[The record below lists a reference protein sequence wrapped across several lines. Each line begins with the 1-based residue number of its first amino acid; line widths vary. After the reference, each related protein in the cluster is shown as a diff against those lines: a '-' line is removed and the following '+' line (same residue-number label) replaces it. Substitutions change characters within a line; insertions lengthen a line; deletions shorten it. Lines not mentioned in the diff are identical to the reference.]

1 MPASTNFPNP
11 PVAPRFDLS
20 QEVRLAVVMYGG
32 VSLTCYI
39 SGVSQELFNL
49 VRATSEAGTD
59 PATGIPVGLFG
70 DALSGTQQV
79 YRKLGQVL
87 ARGDKPMDATA
98 LTAGSPIRTRF
109 RIDILS
115 GSSAGGINAIFLA
128 KGLAND
134 QSIQKLPKL
143 WIDHADIDVLLNDR
157 EPQNRKP
164 SSLLDSR
171 YMYGRL
177 LAALEEMDSDG
188 SEQDESFVSP
198 HVSELDLYITATD
211 IQGIPLPLRLAD
223 KLVYEMRHKKVF
235 QFVYKKAEPGD
246 QPRNDFTRDY
256 NPFLAFAARCTSA
269 FPFAF
274 EPETL
279 ADIDEPT
286 PPGTRR
292 GRSDDERWDA
302 FLEEYLRREGNV
314 SPRDPDPRKSV
325 LRRAFGDGG
334 YLDNKPFSYA
344 IDSLLQRRADVPLER
359 KLLYIEP
366 APEHPEHLPMTPR
379 DVDVIQNVRAA
390 VLDLPRQE
398 TIREDLRRVLG
409 RNQLI
414 ERVLHFI
421 SGIEE
426 DLSRKHP
433 KELPEPAAWNTW
445 GAKDLTEM
453 IARKGVSFGGYHR
466 LKMAVLMDE
475 IATAIALAADLEPDS
490 DYALALRY
498 LVNAWREA
506 QYVRYRGDPPDMSR
520 KTENNLLVDFDLNYR
535 LRRLLFLRGKLDS
548 FLNVDADTLD
558 LIKTL
563 MRWHEGSLEQGW
575 GEPSLVRLC
584 GAAREVDSAAG
595 LIRRDPDTAD
605 RLTIRVWV
613 EAVSKLRKRREE
625 ISTPYPDLAER
636 CEAPTLDD
644 LRATY
649 RAARDNAPP
658 VGQTEESEE
667 TPVGHTDESEKKD
680 EGPMKSLREEGD
692 KRRRESDPYRLQ
704 EAAWQVLL
712 AGLGTPGWPATP
724 GASEFRD
731 GSRAELRALRGELDD
746 VLGILRRLQRDFW
759 EPRRIA
765 SKTAADGQA
774 DRTDR
779 FRRQVQLARDAGLTA
794 DALKKLLERATED
807 DRRSAA
813 ANLVAGMAGPF
824 QAVAGFFGEEVST
837 VTFEAARGCWE
848 KLNASAPPRSPDETP
863 AVQVGRLVARACA
876 RHYYDYYDEYDLVL
890 FPILYQ
896 TDVGEIAKVDIFR
909 ISPEDSRRARESPKL
924 AGTALANFGAFFDA
938 AWRANDILWGRLDG
952 AQRLIEVLL
961 PGSSND
967 DLRNALLAE
976 AQVAIL
982 RETLRP
988 ADRDELRGKLAEAL
1002 VQASA
1007 GRSPDD
1013 VLARMVRERKKSRSL
1028 NAKLEAVLRLY
1039 LKDRDLRAYILD
1051 DLEVDRSFDPQK
1063 TLQLLARST
1072 RIVGGMLDELAK
1084 RYRMNEKSVAWVA
1097 RVGRLFW
1104 GLVEVAIPRSTW
1116 NLLTRYFLDLLL
1128 LLEVLMLVGGTLLLS
1143 PAVQQFALVALSVTI
1158 GFRLGIVVLGEYM
1171 EGHRKFLG
1179 LVKFFVVLALAG
1191 LATLGIFQGLEI
1203 AAGLSKSGQVW
1214 LERFTPFARLV
1225 ICAFAMAIVFGAIRL
1240 GSYFKKEDNLPHR

>member
-1 MPASTNFPNP
+1 MIMPASTSTPNP
-11 PVAPRFDLS
+11 PVAPQFKLS

-39 SGVSQELFNL
+39 SGVAQELFNL
-49 VRATSEAGTD
+49 VQATSEAGAD
-59 PATGIPVGLFG
+59 PATGIPVGLSR
-70 DALSGTQQV
+70 DDLSGTQQV
-79 YRKLGQVL
+79 YRKLGQAL
-87 ARGDKPMDATA
+87 ARGETPMDAA
-98 LTAGSPIRTRF
+98 VITAGSPIRTRF

-134 QSIQKLPKL
+134 QGIGKLPKL
-143 WIDHADIDVLLNDR
+143 WIDNADIDLLLNDR
-157 EPQNRKP
+157 GPQDRKP

-177 LAALEEMDSDG
+177 LAALEEMDRDG
-188 SEQDESFVSP
+188 GEREESFVSP

-211 IQGIPLPLRLAD
+211 VQGIPLPLRLAD

-235 QFVYKKAEPGD
+235 QFVYKNAEPGD

-279 ADIDEPT
+279 ADIDQPT
-286 PPGTRR
+286 PPGTRQ
-292 GRSDDERWDA
+292 GCSDDERWNT

-325 LRRAFGDGG
+325 LLRAFGDGG
-334 YLDNKPFSYA
+334 YLDNKPFRYA
-344 IDSLLQRRADVPLER
+344 IDSLLKRRADVPLER

-426 DLSRKHP
+426 DLARRHP
-433 KELPEPAAWNTW
+433 KRLPEPAAWNTW

-453 IARKGVSFGGYHR
+453 IAGKGVSFGGYHR
-466 LKMAVLMDE
+466 LKVAAVMDE
-475 IATAIALAADLEPDS
+475 LATGIALAADLEPDS
-490 DYALALRY
+490 DYVLALRY

-506 QYVRYRGDPPDMSR
+506 HYVRYLGHPPDPSR
-520 KTENNLLVDFDLNYR
+520 QTENHLLVDFDLSYR

-548 FLNVDADTLD
+548 FLNVDAGTVD
-558 LIKTL
+558 LIRTL

-595 LIRRDPDTAD
+595 LIHRNPDTTD
-605 RLTIRVWV
+605 ELTIRVW
-613 EAVSKLRKRREE
+613 EESVSKLRVCRDE
-625 ISTPYPDLAER
+625 ISARYPDLAAR
-636 CEAPTLDD
+636 CAAPALDA
-644 LRATY
+644 LREIY
-649 RAARDNAPP
+649 RAASSDAAAIDSHGASP
-658 VGQTEESEE
+658 GAI
-667 TPVGHTDESEKKD
+667 
-680 EGPMKSLREEGD
+680 EGPLASLRKELDE
-692 KRRRESDPYRLQ
+692 RRRASDEYQPQ
-704 EAAWQVLL
+704 AAAWQVLS
-712 AGLGTPGWPATP
+712 AGLGTDGWPATP

-731 GSRAELRALRGELDD
+731 GFRAELRELRKDLDK

-759 EPRRIA
+759 EPSRIA
-765 SKTAADGQA
+765 SRPTAVGRQP
-774 DRTDR
+774 DRKER
-779 FRRQVQLARDAGLTA
+779 FRGVVRAAREAGLTA
-794 DALKKLLERATED
+794 GALKELLELGKED
-807 DRRSAA
+807 DRERAA
-813 ANLVAGMAGPF
+813 DGLVARMAGPF
-824 QAVAGFFGEEVST
+824 QAVADFFGNQVSM
-837 VTFEAARGCWE
+837 VTFEATRRCGAI
-848 KLNASAPPRSPDETP
+848 LDASAPPRSLAEPN
-863 AVQVGRLVARACA
+863 AMQVGRLVARACA

-896 TDVGEIAKVDIFR
+896 TDVGEIAKVEIFR
-909 ISPEDSRRARESPKL
+909 VSPEDSRRARTSPKL

-952 AQRLIEVLL
+952 AQRLLDVLL
-961 PGSSND
+961 PGPSND
-967 DLRNALLAE
+967 ELRNALLAE
-976 AQVAIL
+976 AQEAIL
-982 RETLRP
+982 RETLRS
-988 ADRDELRGKLAEAL
+988 ADRDELKSRLAEAL

-1007 GRSPDD
+1007 GRRLDD
-1013 VLARMVRERKKSRSL
+1013 VLSRVVRESRDL
-1028 NAKLEAVLRLY
+1028 KPRNAKLEAVLRLC
-1039 LKDRDLRAYILD
+1039 LEDQELRDYILD
-1051 DLEVDRSFDPQK
+1051 DYKVDRSFDPQK
-1063 TLQLLARST
+1063 ALQLLARST
-1072 RIVGGMLDELAK
+1072 RIVGGMLDGLAK
-1084 RYRMNEKSVAWVA
+1084 RNRMNEKSVAWVA

-1128 LLEVLMLVGGTLLLS
+1128 LLEVLMLIGGTLLVS
-1143 PAVQQFALVALSVTI
+1143 PQVQQVALVALTATI
-1158 GFRLGIVVLGEYM
+1158 GFRLGIALLGEYM
-1171 EGHRKFLG
+1171 EGRRTLLG
-1179 LVKFFVVLALAG
+1179 LFKFFLIPALAG
-1191 LATLGIFQGLEI
+1191 LAALGVFQGLEI
-1203 AAGLSKSGQVW
+1203 AARLSKDGQSW
-1214 LERFTPFARLV
+1214 LQGFTPLARLGISGLV
-1225 ICAFAMAIVFGAIRL
+1225 LAVVSVAVGVWTYVTRR
-1240 GSYFKKEDNLPHR
+1240 GR